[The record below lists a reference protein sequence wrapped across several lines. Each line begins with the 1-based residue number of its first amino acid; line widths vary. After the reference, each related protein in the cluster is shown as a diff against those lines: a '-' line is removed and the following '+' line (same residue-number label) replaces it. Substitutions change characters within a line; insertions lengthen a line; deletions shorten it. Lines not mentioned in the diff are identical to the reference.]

1 MGFLTVYLQA
11 SEDGLVLINVENK
24 NHVFLRVMGM
34 WVKYAVLWFVYD
46 NVNKVVDLT
55 GPSKSHVLIEYGQY
69 ANEPKQSPSGG
80 SYGKEPT
87 KG

>member
-1 MGFLTVYLQA
+1 MGFPTVYPQA
-11 SEDGLVLINVENK
+11 SEDGLVLISVESK
-24 NHVFLRVMGM
+24 NHTRIGHVS
-34 WVKYAVLWFVYD
+34 KICDTVYH
-46 NVNKVVDLT
+46 NVYKVVDLT

-87 KG
+87 KGQQMP

>member
-1 MGFLTVYLQA
+1 MEFPTVYPQA
-11 SEDGLVLINVENK
+11 SQDGLVLSVRNK
-24 NHVFLRVMGM
+24 NHVLRRVMGM
-34 WVKYAVLWFVYD
+34 RVKYAMLRIVYHNVYKVL
-46 NVNKVVDLT
+46 DLT

-69 ANEPKQSPSGG
+69 ANEPKQSPCGG